1 MTDNLRLFLVA
12 GEPSGD
18 RLGGDLIAALKAAS
32 PGATFAGV
40 GGARM
45 AGAGLTS
52 LFPIAE
58 LAVMGLVEVLP
69 HIRRILQRM
78 EETVA
83 AAAAFRPDV
92 VVTIDAPGFSLRLAK
107 RLRARLGADAPM
119 VHYVAPTVW
128 AWKAHRAAKMA
139 AIYDEVLCLLP
150 FEPPWFERE
159 GLAARFVG
167 HPAIDDRVERAAARA
182 ALDIPETGA
191 TLCVMPGSRRSEIG
205 RLGSVFRATVDQMT
219 RKPARALF
227 PTVETVAETVG
238 ALAGD
243 WPTPAALQT
252 TPEERQRAMA
262 AADAAL
268 AASGT
273 AGLELA
279 ALGTPHLVAYRLSP
293 LTFAIAR
300 RMVKTRFVHLVN
312 ILADRP
318 LIGEFLQEE
327 CRPDRLAPAM
337 DALMTR
343 EAWPA
348 DAIAEQLARLRPES
362 GAKPA
367 DAAAQAVLAR
377 AAR

>member
-18 RLGGDLIAALKAAS
+18 RLGGDLIAALQAAA
-32 PGATFAGV
+32 PGARFAGV

-45 AGAGLTS
+45 DAAGLSS

-69 HIRRILQRM
+69 HIRRILRRM
-78 EETVA
+78 DETVA
-83 AAAAFRPDV
+83 AAAAFRPDAI
-92 VVTIDAPGFSLRLAK
+92 VTIDAPGFSLRLAK
-107 RLRARLGADAPM
+107 RLRARLGPDIPIL
-119 VHYVAPTVW
+119 HYVAPTVW

-139 AIYDEVLCLLP
+139 ALYDEVLCLLP

-159 GLAARFVG
+159 GLPARFVG
-167 HPAIDDRVERAAARA
+167 HPAVDDRLDRRAARA
-182 ALDIPETGA
+182 ALDIGPPET
-191 TLCVMPGSRRSEIG
+191 TLCVMPGSRRGEIS
-205 RLGSVFRATVDQMT
+205 RLGSVFRATADQMT
-219 RKPARALF
+219 QKPARALF

-238 ALAGD
+238 ALAAG

-252 TPEERQRAMA
+252 TPLDRQRAMA

-293 LTFAIAR
+293 LTYAIAR
-300 RMVKTRFVHLVN
+300 RMVKARFVHLVN

-318 LIGEFLQEE
+318 LIGEFLQEQ
-327 CRPDRLAPAM
+327 CRPERLAPAM

-343 EAWPA
+343 KGWPA
-348 DAIAEQLARLRPES
+348 DAIAEQLNRLRPET
-362 GAKPA
+362 GATPA
-367 DAAAQAVLAR
+367 GAAAQAILAR
-377 AAR
+377 AAG